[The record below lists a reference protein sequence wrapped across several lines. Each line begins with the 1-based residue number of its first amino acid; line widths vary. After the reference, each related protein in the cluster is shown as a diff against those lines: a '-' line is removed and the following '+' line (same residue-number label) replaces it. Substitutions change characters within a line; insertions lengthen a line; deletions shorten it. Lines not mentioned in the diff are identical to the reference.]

1 MVININPNRVTI
13 TAGTAGKTT
22 ERKRRHPDDSANIYT
37 VPKRSDVNYI
47 PGPESLMTLIN
58 SAVAAL
64 RQGVFWDR
72 GTILNLLV

>member
-1 MVININPNRVTI
+1 MVININPNRVNI
-13 TAGTAGKTT
+13 APGSAGKTA
-22 ERKRRHPDDSANIYT
+22 ERRRQQPDAASAYT

-47 PGPESLMTLIN
+47 PAPESLMTLIN